1 MFNVQHDFLL
11 YKISYLPFDRKIFIE
26 MHSRYILFVLALL
39 MTTSIFSQKY
49 KKIHSGAIVVD
60 THNDFPSASIEKKV
74 SLDSDLLGKTHT
86 DLARLRTGGVDVQIF
101 SIFCGPEQQQPY
113 AFANREIDSVY
124 EWANR
129 APNRMT
135 IVRTPAELKQAIK
148 DKRLATMLGVE
159 GGHMI
164 EDKIVNLDALYVRGV
179 RYMTLTWN
187 NSTSWATSAADE
199 TTKGD
204 SLTHKGLTDLGKKI
218 VVRMNE
224 LGMLI
229 DISHNGEQTFWDVI
243 KLTKK
248 PIIASHS
255 CVWTFCHHR
264 RNLKDDQI
272 KAIAKNGGVIHLNFY
287 AGFLDSTYEKKA
299 AQLIAKHKPEIDS
312 LVAHGTQ
319 PDYAGIMTMEKYKEE
334 TNAIRP
340 PLSLLLDHLDYIV
353 KLVGIDFVGLGSDF
367 DGIEAGP
374 RELNGVQD
382 FPLITKALLERGYSK
397 KDVRKILGENF
408 LRVFTANQL
417 GTN

>member
-1 MFNVQHDFLL
+1 
-11 YKISYLPFDRKIFIE
+11 
-26 MHSRYILFVLALL
+26 MHSRYILLVLALL
-39 MTTSIFSQKY
+39 MTTTIFSQKY
-49 KKIHSGAIVVD
+49 KKIHDKAVVVD

-86 DLARLRTGGVDVQIF
+86 DLARLRHGGVDLQIF
-101 SIFCGPEQQQPY
+101 SIFCGPEQQHPY

-124 EWANR
+124 EWAAR

-135 IVRTPAELKQAIK
+135 IVRTPGELKQAIK
-148 DKRLATMLGVE
+148 DNRLAAMLGVE

-164 EDKIVNLDALYVRGV
+164 EDKIENLDALYVRGV

-187 NSTSWATSAADE
+187 NSTNWATSAADE

-204 SLTHKGLTDLGKKI
+204 SLIHKGLTDLGKKI
-218 VVRMNE
+218 VVRMND

-255 CVWTFCHHR
+255 CVWAFCHHR

-299 AQLIAKHKPEIDS
+299 AQLLAKHKLEIDS

-353 KLVGIDFVGLGSDF
+353 KLVGVDFVGLGSDF

-408 LRVFTANQL
+408 LRVFKANQL
-417 GTN
+417 GMN

>member
-1 MFNVQHDFLL
+1 MLIRFILIGFIIC
-11 YKISYLPFDRKIFIE
+11 ISIKSFG
-26 MHSRYILFVLALL
+26 
-39 MTTSIFSQKY
+39 QKY
-49 KKIHSGAIVVD
+49 KKIHAAAVVVD

-86 DLARLRTGGVDVQIF
+86 DLGRLRTGGVDVQIF

-113 AFANREIDSVY
+113 ALANRQIDSVY

-148 DKRLATMLGVE
+148 DKRLAAMIGVE

-164 EDKIVNLDALYVRGV
+164 EDKIENLDAFYVRGV

-224 LGMLI
+224 LGMMI

-255 CVWTFCHHR
+255 CVWAFCHHR
-264 RNLKDDQI
+264 RNLKDNQI
-272 KAIAKNGGVIHLNFY
+272 KAIAKNGGVVHLNFY

-312 LVAHGTQ
+312 LIAQGTQ

-334 TNAIRP
+334 TNSIRP

-353 KLVGIDFVGLGSDF
+353 RLVGVDFVGLGSDF

-382 FPLITKALLERGYSK
+382 FPLITKALLERGYNK
-397 KDVRKILGENF
+397 KEVRKILGENF
-408 LRVFTANQL
+408 LRVFKANQL

>member
-1 MFNVQHDFLL
+1 
-11 YKISYLPFDRKIFIE
+11 
-26 MHSRYILFVLALL
+26 LFALALL
-39 MTTSIFSQKY
+39 MTTASFSQKY
-49 KKIHSGAIVVD
+49 KKIHDKAVVVD

-101 SIFCGPEQQQPY
+101 SIFCGPEQKQPY

-129 APNRMT
+129 APKRMT
-135 IVRTPAELKQAIK
+135 IVKTPAELKQAIK
-148 DKRLATMLGVE
+148 EKRLAAMMGVE

-164 EDKIVNLDALYVRGV
+164 EDKIENLDALYVRGV

-218 VVRMNE
+218 VQRMND

-243 KLTKK
+243 KLAKK

-255 CVWTFCHHR
+255 CVWAFCHHR

-272 KAIAKNGGVIHLNFY
+272 KAIAKNGGVIQLNFY

-340 PLSLLLDHLDYIV
+340 PLSLLIDHLDYIV
-353 KLVGIDFVGLGSDF
+353 KLVGVDFVGLGSDF
-367 DGIEAGP
+367 DGIEAAP

-382 FPLITKALLERGYSK
+382 FPLVTKALLERGYSK
-397 KDVRKILGENF
+397 KDIRKILGENF
-408 LRVFTANQL
+408 LRVFKANQL

>member
-1 MFNVQHDFLL
+1 M
-11 YKISYLPFDRKIFIE
+11 Y
-26 MHSRYILFVLALL
+26 SRYILFPLMLL
-39 MTTSIFSQKY
+39 MTTCIFSQKY
-49 KKIHSGAIVVD
+49 KKIHDKAVLVD

-74 SLDSDLLGKTHT
+74 SLDADLLGKTHT
-86 DLARLRTGGVDVQIF
+86 DLGRLRSGGVDVQIF

-148 DKRLATMLGVE
+148 DNRLATMLGVE

-164 EDKIVNLDALYVRGV
+164 EDKIENLDALYVRGV

-199 TTKGD
+199 TTKAD
-204 SLTHKGLTDLGKKI
+204 SLAHKGLTDLGKKI
-218 VVRMNE
+218 VQRMNE

-255 CVWTFCHHR
+255 CVWSFCHHR

-299 AQLIAKHKPEIDS
+299 GQLLAKHKPEIDS

-319 PDYAGIMTMEKYKEE
+319 PDYAGIMTMEKYKDE

-353 KLVGIDFVGLGSDF
+353 KLVGVDFVGLGSDF

-374 RELNGVQD
+374 KELNGVQD
-382 FPLITKALLERGYSK
+382 FPLITKALLDRGYSK

-408 LRVFTANQL
+408 LRVFKANQL

>member
-1 MFNVQHDFLL
+1 M
-11 YKISYLPFDRKIFIE
+11 Y
-26 MHSRYILFVLALL
+26 SRYILLSLMLL
-39 MTTSIFSQKY
+39 MTTCIFSQKY
-49 KKIHSGAIVVD
+49 KKIHDKAVLVD

-74 SLDSDLLGKTHT
+74 SLDSDLLGKAHT
-86 DLARLRTGGVDVQIF
+86 DLGRLRSGGVDVQIF

-113 AFANREIDSVY
+113 AFANREIDSVH

-148 DKRLATMLGVE
+148 DKRLAAMIGVE

-164 EDKIVNLDALYVRGV
+164 EDKIENLDALYVRGV

-218 VVRMNE
+218 VQRMNE

-255 CVWTFCHHR
+255 SVWAFCHHR

-299 AQLIAKHKPEIDS
+299 AQLLAKHKPEIDS

-353 KLVGIDFVGLGSDF
+353 RLVGVDFVGLGSDF
-367 DGIEAGP
+367 DGIEAAP
-374 RELNGVQD
+374 KELNGVQD

-397 KDVRKILGENF
+397 KDIRKILGENF
-408 LRVFTANQL
+408 LRVF
-417 GTN
+417 

>member
-1 MFNVQHDFLL
+1 
-11 YKISYLPFDRKIFIE
+11 
-26 MHSRYILFVLALL
+26 

-49 KKIHSGAIVVD
+49 KKIHDKAVLVD

-74 SLDSDLLGKTHT
+74 SLDADLLGKTHT
-86 DLARLRTGGVDVQIF
+86 DLGRLRSGGVDVQIF

-113 AFANREIDSVY
+113 KFANREIDSVY

-148 DKRLATMLGVE
+148 DNRLATMLGVE

-164 EDKIVNLDALYVRGV
+164 EDKIENLDALYARGV

-204 SLTHKGLTDLGKKI
+204 SLAHKGLTDLGKEI
-218 VVRMNE
+218 VQRMNE

-299 AQLIAKHKPEIDS
+299 GQLLAKHKPEIDS
-312 LVAHGTQ
+312 LVVHGAQ

-340 PLSLLLDHLDYIV
+340 PLSLLLDHLDHIV
-353 KLVGIDFVGLGSDF
+353 KLVGVDFVGLGSDF

-374 RELNGVQD
+374 KELNGVQD
-382 FPLITKALLERGYSK
+382 FPLITKALLDRGYSK

-408 LRVFTANQL
+408 LRVFKANQL

>member
-1 MFNVQHDFLL
+1 M
-11 YKISYLPFDRKIFIE
+11 Y
-26 MHSRYILFVLALL
+26 SRYVLFLLALL
-39 MTTSIFSQKY
+39 MTTTIFSQKY
-49 KKIHSGAIVVD
+49 KKIHNKAVLVD

-74 SLDSDLLGKTHT
+74 SLDADLLGKTHS
-86 DLARLRTGGVDVQIF
+86 DLGRLRAGGVDVQIF
-101 SIFCGPEQQQPY
+101 SIFCGPEQKQPY

-129 APNRMT
+129 APMRMT
-135 IVRTPAELKQAIK
+135 IVKTPAELKQAVK
-148 DKRLATMLGVE
+148 DKRLAAMLGVE

-164 EDKIVNLDALYVRGV
+164 EDKIENLDALYVRGV

-204 SLTHKGLTDLGKKI
+204 SLPHKGLTDFGKK
-218 VVRMNE
+218 VVERMNE

-229 DISHNGEQTFWDVI
+229 DVSHNGEQTFWDVI

-255 CVWTFCHHR
+255 CVWAFCHHR

-272 KAIAKNGGVIHLNFY
+272 KAIAQNGGVIHLNFY

-299 AQLIAKHKPEIDS
+299 AQLLAKHKPEIDS
-312 LVAHGTQ
+312 LVAHGAQ

-334 TNAIRP
+334 TDAIRP
-340 PLSLLLDHLDYIV
+340 PLSLLIDHLDYIV
-353 KLVGIDFVGLGSDF
+353 KLVGVDFVGLGSDF

-374 RELNGVQD
+374 KELNGVQD

-397 KDVRKILGENF
+397 KDIRKILGENF
-408 LRVFTANQL
+408 LRVFKANQL
-417 GTN
+417 GLN

>member
-1 MFNVQHDFLL
+1 MFNAQHDFLL
-11 YKISYLPFDRKIFIE
+11 YKISYLPFARKKILK
-26 MHSRYILFVLALL
+26 MYSRYILFAVALL
-39 MTTSIFSQKY
+39 MTTTSFSQKY
-49 KKIHSGAIVVD
+49 KKIHDKAVVVD

-101 SIFCGPEQQQPY
+101 SIFCGPEQKEPY

-129 APNRMT
+129 APKRMT
-135 IVRTPAELKQAIK
+135 IVKTPAELKQAIK
-148 DKRLATMLGVE
+148 EKRLAAMMGVE

-164 EDKIVNLDALYVRGV
+164 EDKIENLDALYVRGV

-204 SLTHKGLTDLGKKI
+204 SLAHKGLTDLGKKI
-218 VVRMNE
+218 VQRMND

-255 CVWTFCHHR
+255 CVWAFCHHR

-272 KAIAKNGGVIHLNFY
+272 KAIAKNGGVIQLNFY
-287 AGFLDSTYEKKA
+287 AGFLDSTYEKKT

-340 PLSLLLDHLDYIV
+340 PLSLLIDHLDYIV
-353 KLVGIDFVGLGSDF
+353 KLVGVDFVGLGSDF

-408 LRVFTANQL
+408 LRVFKANQL